1 MAQFSFARL
10 LPGLLASLA
19 VALAAFAIEQLQT
32 RLFGRPLLDAIVV
45 AIVLGTLVNTVLG
58 PDERLNP
65 GIAFAAKPLLELA
78 IVLLGAS
85 TSAAILLELGLP
97 LLAMVAVIVVLA
109 LVSSYAIAR
118 GLGLSHRVAALI
130 ACGNSICGNSAI
142 ATVAPA
148 IGARADEVA
157 TSIAFTA
164 ALGVLVVILL
174 PFLAVGL
181 GLDQA
186 QYGILAGLTV
196 YAVPQ
201 VLAAT
206 VPIGVVSVQ
215 VGTLIKL
222 ARVLMLGPVT
232 LVLGAIAGRSSGARP
247 RLSQLVPWFILA
259 FLAAMLVNSLGLIPA
274 TLQPGLHHASTGL
287 TILAMAALGLSVDI
301 RTVLASG
308 GRVLAAGTLSV
319 LVLAAVSLAGI
330 YLLAPQL
337 G

>member
-1 MAQFSFARL
+1 MAQFSFTRR

-19 VALAAFAIEQLQT
+19 VALAALAIEQLQV
-32 RLFGRPLLDAIVV
+32 RMFGRPLLDAVVV
-45 AIVLGTLVNTVLG
+45 AIVLGTLVNTLLG
-58 PDERLNP
+58 PDERLDA

-97 LLAMVAVIVVLA
+97 LLVMVAVIVVLA
-109 LVSSYAIAR
+109 LAASYVIAR

-157 TSIAFTA
+157 SAIAFTA
-164 ALGVLVVILL
+164 ALGVLVVIVL
-174 PFLAVGL
+174 PVLAAGS
-181 GLDQA
+181 GLDQVP
-186 QYGILAGLTV
+186 YGILAGMTV

-206 VPIGVVSVQ
+206 VPVGVVSVQ

-232 LVLGAIAGRSSGARP
+232 LVLGAVAGQRTGTRP
-247 RLSQLVPWFILA
+247 RLSQLVPWFIVA
-259 FLAAMLVNSLGLIPA
+259 FLVAMGINSLGLIPA
-274 TLQPGLHHASTGL
+274 ALQPGLHQASTGL

-308 GRVLAAGTLSV
+308 GRVLAAGALSI
-319 LVLAAVSLAGI
+319 LVLGGISLVGI
-330 YLLAPQL
+330 ALVAPL
-337 G
+337 S